1 MRKPSPLLIATT
13 NPGKIR
19 ELKAIFSGAL
29 PCLRTLAEFAETP
42 EAEETG
48 ATFAENA
55 VIKAR
60 HYALHTGLW
69 TLADDSGLEVE
80 ALGGAPG
87 VYSAR
92 YGGKE
97 ASYAERMSRLLGELD
112 GAATRRAR
120 FVCVLA
126 LAEPEQNTTL
136 TFMGECKGSIANSP
150 RGSGGFGYDPIF
162 VPDGYNQTFG
172 EMTPHGKKLL
182 CHRSRAAE
190 QLCRYLQAEFSSST

>member
-19 ELKAIFSGAL
+19 ELRAIFSGAL
-29 PCLRTLAEFAETP
+29 PYLRTLAEFAEMP

-126 LAEPEQNTTL
+126 LAEPEQEATL
-136 TFMGECKGSIANSP
+136 TFLGECTGSIANRP

-190 QLCRYLQAEFSSST
+190 QLCRYLQAEFSSSA